1 MQDGLQLDAEAMGLY
16 QINITG
22 TQSAAGNSLIFQGFI
37 QSAAGLVV

>member
-22 TQSAAGNSLIFQGFI
+22 TQSAAGLVFQGFI
-37 QSAAGLVV
+37 QSTAGLVV